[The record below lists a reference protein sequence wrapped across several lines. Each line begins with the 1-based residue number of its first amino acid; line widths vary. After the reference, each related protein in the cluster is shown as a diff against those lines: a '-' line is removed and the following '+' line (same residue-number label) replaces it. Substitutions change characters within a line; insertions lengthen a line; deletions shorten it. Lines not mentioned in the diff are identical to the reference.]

1 MSQLEEVSQKQIN
14 KLGKRFRD
22 STWSDED
29 YNFLEDFKKSYD
41 EILINNSSLISQEL
55 NEKLQNYILVGRLK
69 RTKSII
75 RKLQRK
81 NNYGMDLTRMSDIAG
96 LRVIVS
102 NITNQNKA
110 IEIIKSTLSIDK
122 IYDYRDTKQNYRS
135 VHLLKKINDRY
146 LEIQVRTIAQ
156 QTWADESEDFGEHAK
171 QGFYTE
177 EIGNYLN
184 ILSKITNDIDKEK
197 NIEDGEVDN
206 FLFEKRSPIKGKFS
220 IIKKIFENYDANSL
234 DDPKYFLIVYDSLDS
249 SLISEDEFD
258 LNEKDDVFDL
268 YKYKAKL
275 LDDNRYEIIFFI
287 SSLGNQVLRVSH
299 PRFFMR

>member
-1 MSQLEEVSQKQIN
+1 MSQLEEISQKQIN

-41 EILINNSSLISQEL
+41 EILINNSSFISQEL
-55 NEKLQNYILVGRLK
+55 NEKLQNFILVGRLK

-122 IYDYRDTKQNYRS
+122 IYDYRDTEQNYRS

-177 EIGNYLN
+177 EVGKYLN

-197 NIEDGEVDN
+197 SFEDERVDN

-220 IIKKIFENYDANSL
+220 IIKKIFENYDVNSL
-234 DDPKYFLIVYDSLDS
+234 DDPKYFLIVYDTLDS

-287 SSLGNQVLRVSH
+287 SSLGNRVLRVSH

>member
-1 MSQLEEVSQKQIN
+1 MSQLEEISQKQIN

-96 LRVIVS
+96 LRVIVN